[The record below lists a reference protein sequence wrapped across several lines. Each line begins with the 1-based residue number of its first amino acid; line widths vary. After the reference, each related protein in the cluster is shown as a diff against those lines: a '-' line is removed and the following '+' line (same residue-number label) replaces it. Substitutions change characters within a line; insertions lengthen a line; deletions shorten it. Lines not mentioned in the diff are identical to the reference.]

1 MSESRA
7 MNVAEEGAAG
17 ASPAIAERLAAPSGG
32 AQSVADTNGGAQ
44 SVARTWRHLLKRP
57 PSGWRSSIAWNHFRS
72 LKKIY
77 YVAYDGA
84 KSVENARV
92 LESRPD
98 AGACKKKTVV
108 CLHCSAKATT
118 REELVHSGYS
128 FTGTTQMFQHLS
140 AAHGDLAAVR
150 DAMRERRATISGS
163 RRILLRGRTEF
174 SQLTSREVDTLRD
187 ACVSFWIDS
196 RTRLPLAFFEDPAWK
211 SFLETF
217 VGAPRVVTAKTLK
230 SRLECRSSKHKR
242 KGETATT
249 GVNGRKKK

>member
-1 MSESRA
+1 MWKLIQIKKTPPDDRRRLTRACQLSILEPIIPVHHRYLRSPHKSAQGMSESRA

-98 AGACKKKTVV
+98 AGTCKKKTVV
-108 CLHCSAKATT
+108 CMHCSAEATT
-118 REELVHSGYS
+118 RKELVHSGYS
-128 FTGTTQMFQHLS
+128 FTGTAQMFQP
-140 AAHGDLAAVR
+140 
-150 DAMRERRATISGS
+150 RRAPEPQ
-163 RRILLRGRTEF
+163 R
-174 SQLTSREVDTLRD
+174 Q
-187 ACVSFWIDS
+187 
-196 RTRLPLAFFEDPAWK
+196 
-211 SFLETF
+211 
-217 VGAPRVVTAKTLK
+217 RV
-230 SRLECRSSKHKR
+230 
-242 KGETATT
+242 
-249 GVNGRKKK
+249 